1 MAAVAWFAE
10 REITTALYVS
20 LPHKAA
26 QIVGVP
32 AAIALGVAAYFGL
45 ARVFRFPEL
54 GFVFEALRARK
65 QKKTPAPAA

>member
-1 MAAVAWFAE
+1 MALVG
-10 REITTALYVS
+10 

-32 AAIALGVAAYFGL
+32 AAIAAGVAAYFAW
-45 ARVFRFPEL
+45 ARLFRFPEL

-65 QKKTPAPAA
+65 QKKAVAPAA